1 MELNELK
8 KIMPYKFRV
17 QQAKE
22 WGAQCVAYIDSRDVQ
37 DLLDEVVGANNWQDK
52 YYEVKGNLFCS
63 IGIKC
68 GDDWVYKT
76 DCGSE
81 SNVEK
86 QKGEA
91 SDAFKRAAVK
101 WGIGRFLYSLGIP
114 KLKTKDYKGKHYP
127 CDSQGNILWDV
138 ESLTSHCNEVLG
150 ANAPSKPQKV
160 RLPNKSEQS
169 VISHISELL
178 IDTASEV
185 CRIPVSDKIA
195 SVCYASKGKYPCDM
209 STAAAVAKYLAENK
223 LNEVTEPKE

>member
-1 MELNELK
+1 MNLNDLK
-8 KIMPYKFRV
+8 KVMPYKFRV

-22 WGAQCVAYIDSRDVQ
+22 WGAQCVAYVDSRDVQ

-68 GDDWVYKT
+68 GDGWVYKT

-101 WGIGRFLYSLGIP
+101 WGIGRFLYTLGIP
-114 KLKTKDYKGKHYP
+114 KLKTKDYKGKYHP

-138 ESLTSHCNEVLG
+138 ESLTAHCNKVLG
-150 ANAPSKPQKV
+150 RQVSSKPPSKT
-160 RLPNKSEQS
+160 EQS
-169 VISHISELL
+169 VIDEIALLL
-178 IDTASEV
+178 IDIADEKG
-185 CRIPVSDKIA
+185 RIPV
-195 SVCYASKGKYPCDM
+195 GKK
-209 STAAAVAKYLAENK
+209 VANRIEGVINVKF
-223 LNEVTEPKE
+223 